1 MKFNEIAKVGAEIP
15 ILTHQY
21 TTWSQE
27 NGVS

>member
-1 MKFNEIAKVGAEIP
+1 MKFNEIAKVNGVIP

-27 NGVS
+27 NGIS